1 MEKEKIIIE
10 IMEIE
15 DLMKIVQDKNEL
27 RSLRIRYNK
36 LNKKLTELK

>member
-1 MEKEKIIIE
+1 MEKEKIIVE

-15 DLMKIVQDKNEL
+15 ELMKIVQDKKEL
-27 RSLRIRYNK
+27 KSLRIRYNK